1 MAISARLKKYL
12 DSNKVKYKALKHKL
26 AYTAQEIA
34 AAQEVPGKQVVKSV
48 LVKIDKAFVLAVLSA
63 IQLID
68 LKKLKSVLKC
78 KSIKIA
84 TEKDIEKV
92 IPDYKP
98 GAMPPFGN
106 LFGLDTYVDKILKED
121 IEIVFNGGTHKDTVK
136 MKYADFEKL
145 VKPKVSDFGKHV

>member
-1 MAISARLKKYL
+1 MAISAKLKKYL
-12 DSNKVKYKALKHKL
+12 NSNKVKYKALKHKL

-34 AAQEVPGKQVVKSV
+34 AAQEVPGKQVIKSV
-48 LVKIDKAFVLAVLSA
+48 LVKTDKTFVLAVLSA
-63 IQLID
+63 IHLID
-68 LKKLKSVLKC
+68 LKKLKSALKC

-106 LFGLDTYVDKILKED
+106 LFGLETVVDKALRED
-121 IEIVFNGGTHKDTVK
+121 VEIVFNGGTHTDTVK

>member
-1 MAISARLKKYL
+1 MAISAKLKKYL

-34 AAQEVPGKQVVKSV
+34 AAQGVPGKQVIKSV
-48 LVKIDKAFVLAVLSA
+48 LVKTDAGYALAVLPA
-63 IQLID
+63 IHLID
-68 LKKLKSVLKC
+68 LKKLKEVLKC
-78 KSIKIA
+78 KSLKIA

-92 IPDYKP
+92 IPDYTP

-106 LFGLDTYVDKILKED
+106 LFGLDTVADKILKED

-145 VKPKVSDFGKHV
+145 AKPKSADIGKHI

>member
-1 MAISARLKKYL
+1 MAISAKLKKYL

-48 LVKIDKAFVLAVLSA
+48 LVKTDKAFVLAALSA
-63 IQLID
+63 VQLID

-84 TEKDIEKV
+84 TEKDIEKT

-106 LFGLDTYVDKILKED
+106 LFGLETIVDKALRED
-121 IEIVFNGGTHKDTVK
+121 VEIVFNGGTHKDTVK

-145 VKPKVSDFGKHV
+145 VKPKVSNFGKHV

>member
-1 MAISARLKKYL
+1 MAIAAKLKKYL

-48 LVKIDKAFVLAVLSA
+48 LVKAGDKFVLAVLPA
-63 IQLID
+63 IHLID
-68 LKKLKSVLKC
+68 AKKLKTVLKC

-106 LFGLDTYVDKILKED
+106 LFGLETYVDKMLKED
-121 IEIVFNGGTHKDTVK
+121 VEIVFNGGTHKDTVK

-145 VKPKVSDFGKHV
+145 AKPKISDFGKHV

>member
-1 MAISARLKKYL
+1 MAIPVKLKKYL

-34 AAQEVPGKQVVKSV
+34 AAQEVPGKQVIKSV
-48 LVKIDKAFVLAVLSA
+48 LVKTDKGFALAVLPA
-63 IQLID
+63 IHLID
-68 LKKLKSVLKC
+68 LKKLKAVLKC
-78 KSIKIA
+78 RSVKIA

-98 GAMPPFGN
+98 GAMPPFGS
-106 LFGLDTYVDKILKED
+106 LFGLDTVSDRILRD
-121 IEIVFNGGTHKDTVK
+121 DTEIVFNGGTHTDTVK

-145 VKPKVSDFGKHV
+145 SKPKVADIGKHI

>member
-1 MAISARLKKYL
+1 MAISAKLKKYL

-34 AAQEVPGKQVVKSV
+34 AAQDVPGKQVVKSV
-48 LVKIDKAFVLAVLSA
+48 LVKTDKAFVLAVLSA
-63 IQLID
+63 VQLID

-84 TEKDIEKV
+84 TEKDIEKA
-92 IPDYKP
+92 IPDYTP

-106 LFGLDTYVDKILKED
+106 LFGLETVVDKALRED
-121 IEIVFNGGTHKDTVK
+121 VEIVFNGGTHKDTVK
-136 MKYADFEKL
+136 MKYTDFEKL